1 MPMRHPVF
9 TTLAIALA
17 ASAVLSAPARAADVS
32 AADQAVVPQVDRRD
46 IKLPK
51 FPNNDFELGLYGGVY
66 STQNFGSS
74 VAGGVRLGYHITE
87 DFFVE
92 GAVGTTKVSDEA
104 FRRILPGGIFT
115 GNTEKLVYSNLNV
128 GMNVLPGEVF
138 LGGSYAM
145 PSQVF
150 ILAGGGTT
158 RFNGQRMQTVDFGV
172 GVKVYVKDWFA
183 VRVDMRDNIYT
194 LDLLGKRDRTQNV
207 ELNAGLSFLF

>member
-1 MPMRHPVF
+1 MRHPAF
-9 TTLAIALA
+9 TILAVALA
-17 ASAVLSAPARAADVS
+17 ASAALSAPAHAADGNS
-32 AADQAVVPQVDRRD
+32 ADQAIVPQVDRRD
-46 IKLPK
+46 VKLPK
-51 FPNNDFELGLYGGVY
+51 FPNSDFEIGVYGGVY

-74 VAGGVRLGYHITE
+74 AGGGARLAYHITE

-92 GAVGTTKVSDEA
+92 GSAGTTKVSDEA

>member
-1 MPMRHPVF
+1 MR
-9 TTLAIALA
+9 TTLLTLTAALSTLA
-17 ASAVLSAPARAADVS
+17 AAPSAQ
-32 AADQAVVPQVDRRD
+32 AADQDNAVVVPQVDRRD

-51 FPNNDFELGLYGGVY
+51 FPSNDFEVGLFGGVY

-74 VAGGVRLGYHITE
+74 VAGGLRLAYHINE

-92 GAVGTTKVSDEA
+92 GSAGRTKVSDEA

-115 GNTEKLVYSNLNV
+115 GNTETLIYSNLNV

-138 LGGSYAM
+138 FGGNRAM

-150 ILAGGGTT
+150 VLAGGGTT
-158 RFNGQRMQTVDFGV
+158 RFNDQRMQTFDLGV
-172 GVKVYVKDWFA
+172 GVKVYVADWFA

-194 LDLLGKRDRTQNV
+194 LDLLGKRDSTHNV
-207 ELNAGLSFLF
+207 ELNAGLSYLF

>member
-1 MPMRHPVF
+1 
-9 TTLAIALA
+9 
-17 ASAVLSAPARAADVS
+17 VLSAPARAAEVS

-51 FPNNDFELGLYGGVY
+51 FPNNDFELGVYGGVY

-74 VAGGVRLGYHITE
+74 MGGGLRLGYHITE

-92 GAVGTTKVSDEA
+92 GAAGTTKVSDEA

-172 GVKVYVKDWFA
+172 GVKVYMKDWFA

>member
-1 MPMRHPVF
+1 MRHPVF

>member
-1 MPMRHPVF
+1 MRQLAF
-9 TTLAIALA
+9 TTLAVALA
-17 ASAVLSAPARAADVS
+17 ISAALCTSARAADGNS
-32 AADQAVVPQVDRRD
+32 ADQAIVPQVDRREV
-46 IKLPK
+46 KLPK
-51 FPNNDFELGLYGGVY
+51 FPNSDFEIGVFGGVY

-74 VAGGVRLGYHITE
+74 AGGGVRLAYHITE

-92 GAVGTTKVSDEA
+92 GSAGTTKVSDEA

-115 GNTEKLVYSNLNV
+115 DGTEKLVYSNLNV

-158 RFNGQRMQTVDFGV
+158 RFNGQRMQTVDVGV

>member
-1 MPMRHPVF
+1 MRKSFV
-9 TTLAIALA
+9 TLTAALVAALA
-17 ASAVLSAPARAADVS
+17 LPSLAA
-32 AADQAVVPQVDRRD
+32 AQAQTQTNTEQVVVPQVDRRE
-46 IKLPK
+46 IQLPK
-51 FPNNDFELGLYGGVY
+51 FPSNDFEVGLYGGLY

-74 VAGGVRLGYHITE
+74 VAGGLRATYHITE

-92 GAVGTTKVSDEA
+92 GAVGQTTVSDEA

-115 GNTEKLVYSNLNV
+115 DNEEKLIYSNFNV

-138 LGGSYAM
+138 FWRDRAM

-158 RFNGQRMQTVDFGV
+158 RFNGQRMKTIDVGV
-172 GVKVYVKDWFA
+172 GIKVYMADWLA

-194 LDLLGKRDRTQNV
+194 LDLLGKRDSTHNI

>member
-1 MPMRHPVF
+1 MPALRH
-9 TTLAIALA
+9 TLVALTAAAVASLA
-17 ASAVLSAPARAADVS
+17 APTAHAADEP
-32 AADQAVVPQVDRRD
+32 VVQPQVDRRD

-51 FPNNDFELGLYGGVY
+51 FPSNDFEVSLFGGIY

-74 VAGGVRLGYHITE
+74 PAWGGRLAYHITE

-92 GAVGTTKVSDEA
+92 ASAGTTRVSDEA

-115 GNTEKLVYSNLNV
+115 DDTETLVYSNFNV

-138 LGGSYAM
+138 IGRNVAM

-150 ILAGGGTT
+150 IVAGGGTT
-158 RFNGQRMQTVDFGV
+158 RFNGQRMSTFDVGV
-172 GVKVYVKDWFA
+172 GVKVYLSDSWA
-183 VRVDMRDNIYT
+183 LRVDMRDNIFK
-194 LDLLGKRDRTQNV
+194 LDLLGKTDMTHNV

>member
-1 MPMRHPVF
+1 MRHPAF
-9 TTLAIALA
+9 TTLAVALA
-17 ASAVLSAPARAADVS
+17 ASAALSAPAFAAE
-32 AADQAVVPQVDRRD
+32 AGADQAVVPQVDRRD
-46 IKLPK
+46 VKLPR
-51 FPNNDFELGLYGGVY
+51 FPNSDFELGAYGGVY

-74 VAGGVRLGYHITE
+74 AAGGVRLGYHITE

-92 GAVGTTKVSDEA
+92 GAVGATKVSDEA

-150 ILAGGGTT
+150 VLAGGGTT
-158 RFNGQRMQTVDFGV
+158 RFNGQRMQTIDFGV

>member
-1 MPMRHPVF
+1 MRHPAF
-9 TTLAIALA
+9 TTLAVALA
-17 ASAVLSAPARAADVS
+17 AGAALGTPALAAEVS
-32 AADQAVVPQVDRRD
+32 AADQAIVPQVDRRD

-51 FPNNDFELGLYGGVY
+51 FPNNDFEVGLYGGVY

-74 VAGGVRLGYHITE
+74 VAGGLRLGYHITE

-92 GAVGTTKVSDEA
+92 GSIGTTKVSDEA

-115 GNTEKLVYSNLNV
+115 GDTEKLVYSNLNV

-158 RFNGQRMQTVDFGV
+158 RFNGQRMQTIDFGV

-183 VRVDMRDNIYT
+183 LRVDMRDNIYT

>member
-1 MPMRHPVF
+1 MR
-9 TTLAIALA
+9 TTLLTLTAALSTLAGMA
-17 ASAVLSAPARAADVS
+17 AAPSAQ
-32 AADQAVVPQVDRRD
+32 AADQDNAVVVPQVDRRD

-51 FPNNDFELGLYGGVY
+51 FPSNDFEVGLFGGVY

-74 VAGGVRLGYHITE
+74 VAGGLRLAYHINE

-92 GAVGTTKVSDEA
+92 GSAGRTKVSDEA

-115 GNTEKLVYSNLNV
+115 GNTETLIYSNLNV

-138 LGGSYAM
+138 FGSNRAM

-150 ILAGGGTT
+150 VLAGGGTT
-158 RFNGQRMQTVDFGV
+158 RFNGQRMQTFDLGV
-172 GVKVYVKDWFA
+172 GVKVYVADWFA

-194 LDLLGKRDRTQNV
+194 LDLLGKRDSTHNV
-207 ELNAGLSFLF
+207 ELNAGLSYLF